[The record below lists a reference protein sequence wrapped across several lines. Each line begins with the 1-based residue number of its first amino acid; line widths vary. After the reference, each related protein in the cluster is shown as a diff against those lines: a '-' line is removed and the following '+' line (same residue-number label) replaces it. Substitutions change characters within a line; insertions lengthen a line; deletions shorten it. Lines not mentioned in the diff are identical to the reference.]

1 MYIHIFTSWWISISF
16 RASWTCHHVQTL
28 QLSFWRRTN
37 EGAYESLWLLWRIK
51 FCGNSLGW
59 ASYKLS
65 FNTVLGSLLKR
76 CPLLPLHSR
85 SPSCKEPPCMRE
97 TPRQDA
103 TSARR
108 RENASNGDMF
118 LQCCHWIQEAHCS
131 YHARAV
137 NQHPSTC
144 RGERPI
150 PLKANM

>member
-1 MYIHIFTSWWISISF
+1 MSVSVIAWIITCRLIHTKRKILICTYIFLHLDEYLYHSEQAGPVTTFKHCSCPF
-16 RASWTCHHVQTL
+16 GGEPMKGL
-28 QLSFWRRTN
+28 TN
-37 EGAYESLWLLWRIK
+37 LWLLWRIK

-76 CPLLPLHSR
+76 CTLLPLHSR

-103 TSARR
+103 TSAMK

-118 LQCCHWIQEAHCS
+118 LQCWREMSWQVI
-131 YHARAV
+131 
-137 NQHPSTC
+137 
-144 RGERPI
+144 
-150 PLKANM
+150 